1 MKRFLSALI
10 GAALI
15 FGAGSAPASATTPL
29 SLDSTTTGLKILV
42 YQETAWS
49 QWQGNIWP
57 NWSGQGTFR
66 AGIPLVAQVSSS
78 QGAWA
83 SEVQLEEMKNSGCE
97 LRFKVAEYS
106 LFGNHVFR
114 EASLGSLAISVAGTP
129 HFLQGFKTIV
139 FSGTGTLGT
148 IPSEYV
154 GTFSRMTASLYC
166 GGLEVLGKYD
176 SGTYSLGQM
185 FLTVKAGP
193 TTPNTPVVT
202 PPVVKP
208 PVVTPPV
215 VKPKP
220 VTVPK
225 STGSAKYLNTKYK
238 NCSALNKKF
247 SGGIRKTS
255 STRNKGSALRVTP
268 YTSLAGYN
276 KNKHLDR
283 DKDGIACEK

>member
-1 MKRFLSALI
+1 
-10 GAALI
+10 
-15 FGAGSAPASATTPL
+15 
-29 SLDSTTTGLKILV
+29 
-42 YQETAWS
+42 
-49 QWQGNIWP
+49 
-57 NWSGQGTFR
+57 
-66 AGIPLVAQVSSS
+66 
-78 QGAWA
+78 
-83 SEVQLEEMKNSGCE
+83 
-97 LRFKVAEYS
+97 
-106 LFGNHVFR
+106 
-114 EASLGSLAISVAGTP
+114 
-129 HFLQGFKTIV
+129 
-139 FSGTGTLGT
+139 
-148 IPSEYV
+148 
-154 GTFSRMTASLYC
+154 MTASLYC

-202 PPVVKP
+202 PPVV
-208 PVVTPPV
+208 T
-215 VKPKP
+215 PKP

-268 YTSLAGYN
+268 YTSWAGYN